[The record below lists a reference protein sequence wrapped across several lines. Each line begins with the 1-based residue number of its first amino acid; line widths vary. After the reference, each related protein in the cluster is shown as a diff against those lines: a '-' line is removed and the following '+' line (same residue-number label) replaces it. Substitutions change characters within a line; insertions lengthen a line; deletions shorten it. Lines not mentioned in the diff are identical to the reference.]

1 MGWPQSMRQLS
12 IPKVGVTEMKTTFI
26 AVTLAALVSSAYAA
40 GALRP
45 SQAMAYRGQLALI
58 EGIADIQSNSSN
70 SRINVKLTGSDNSHF
85 TAFIPEGNKNRF
97 PTLDTYNGKTVDVFG
112 VVYFESG
119 GPTIM
124 LTQPN
129 QIKLASP

>member
-1 MGWPQSMRQLS
+1 MRKLS
-12 IPKVGVTEMKTTFI
+12 IPKVGVTQMRTTFT
-26 AVTLAALVSSAYAA
+26 VVLTLAALVSSAYAA

-45 SQAMAYRGQLALI
+45 SQAMAYRGQLALV
-58 EGIADIQSNSSN
+58 EGTADIQSDSSN
-70 SRINVKLTGSDNSHF
+70 SRINVKLTGTDNSHF
-85 TAFIPEGNKNRF
+85 TAFIPEGSKNRF

-112 VVYFESG
+112 VVYFDSS
-119 GPTIM
+119 GPTIE

>member
-1 MGWPQSMRQLS
+1 
-12 IPKVGVTEMKTTFI
+12 MKTTFTV
-26 AVTLAALVSSAYAA
+26 ALTLAAIASSAYAA

-45 SQAMAYRGQLALI
+45 SQALAYRGQMALI
-58 EGIADIQSNSSN
+58 EGTADIQSDS

-85 TAFIPEGNKNRF
+85 TAFIPAANKDRF
-97 PTLDTYNGKTVDVFG
+97 PALYAYNGKTVDVSG

-119 GPTIM
+119 GPTIR

>member
-1 MGWPQSMRQLS
+1 MR
-12 IPKVGVTEMKTTFI
+12 TTFT
-26 AVTLAALVSSAYAA
+26 VVLTLAALVSSAYAV

-45 SQAMAYRGQLALI
+45 SQALAYRGQLALV
-58 EGIADIQSNSSN
+58 EGTADIQSDSSN
-70 SRINVKLTGSDNSHF
+70 SRINVKLTGSDDSHF
-85 TAFIPEGNKNRF
+85 TAFIPEGSKNKF
-97 PTLDTYNGKTVDVFG
+97 PALDVYNGKTVDVFG

-119 GPTIM
+119 GPTIR

>member
-1 MGWPQSMRQLS
+1 MGLS
-12 IPKVGVTEMKTTFI
+12 ESARKLSVPKVGVTEMRTTFTVI
-26 AVTLAALVSSAYAA
+26 TLAALVSSAYGA

-58 EGIADIQSNSSN
+58 EGTADIQSDSSN

-85 TAFIPEGNKNRF
+85 TAFIPEGNKSRF
-97 PTLDTYNGKTVDVFG
+97 PTLDTFNGKTVDVFG
-112 VVYFESG
+112 VVYFDSS
-119 GPTIM
+119 GPTIK

>member
-1 MGWPQSMRQLS
+1 MR
-12 IPKVGVTEMKTTFI
+12 TTFT
-26 AVTLAALVSSAYAA
+26 VVFTLAALVSSAYAA

-45 SQAMAYRGQLALI
+45 SQALAYRGQLALI
-58 EGIADIQSNSSN
+58 EGTADIQSDSSN

-85 TAFIPEGNKNRF
+85 TAFITERSKNRF

-112 VVYFESG
+112 VVYFDSG
-119 GPTIM
+119 RPTIE